1 MKEKREN
8 RNHLSWLR
16 ICMGLIFAVCFG
28 MCLQVDAD
36 AAITKMPSKLV
47 QTDASSNFISFRWEK
62 GSTDKND
69 GPYYVWEVSEDA
81 SFTDI
86 VRVGTASGMETMGCD
101 ELDAGKTYYVRIGI
115 MEEPKYIPDTT
126 QIPSDVKWTSG
137 VAMIT
142 APENIT
148 GNVKQTKA
156 STSQVTI
163 SWNKADG
170 ANAYLVRY
178 NKEKTKKYTE
188 VMVNK
193 NSCTLKKLSAGA
205 DYYIEIC
212 PVNKSSKFTAVNK
225 LNASGFFTTVSN
237 KVSGLK
243 NLNMTDGS
251 AYFTWNPMKNARA
264 YELAVTKYSNKW
276 TKKNTMTLNQVYMR
290 KAEKVLLSNTKLK
303 NGTFYKAR
311 VRSYILLSDGTKAY
325 SAWSNEITF
334 GSAPKT
340 VNVKSNGKGIQISW
354 SKVTGA
360 TGYQIYVLEQ
370 GKKNYQKV
378 TTVNAKTT
386 KYILKKI
393 NKKNLKSG
401 KHYFIRITPIRKSG
415 KTTASLNCKEAYK
428 LFQKSIWFYRW

>member
-1 MKEKREN
+1 MKRNKEKR
-8 RNHLSWLR
+8 NHFSWLR

-28 MCLQVDAD
+28 MFLQVNAD

-47 QTDASSNFISFRWEK
+47 QTDASSNFIGFRWEN

-69 GPYYVWEVSEDA
+69 GPYYVWEVSENA
-81 SFTDI
+81 SFTNI
-86 VRVGTASGMETMGCD
+86 VRVGNAYSTATMGCD
-101 ELDAGKTYYVRIGI
+101 GLDAGKTYYVRIGI
-115 MEEPKYIPDTT
+115 MEESKYVPDTT

-142 APENIT
+142 APESIT

-156 STSQVTI
+156 ATSQMTI
-163 SWNKADG
+163 SWNKAAG
-170 ANAYLVRY
+170 ANAYLIRY

-193 NSCTLKKLSAGA
+193 NSCTLKKLSAGSY
-205 DYYIEIC
+205 YYIEVC

-225 LNASGFFTTVSN
+225 LNANGFFPTVSN

-243 NLNMTDGS
+243 NLHMIDGS
-251 AYFTWNPMKNARA
+251 AVFTLSPQKNARG
-264 YELAVTKYSNKW
+264 YELAVTKYSDKW
-276 TKKNTMTLNQVYMR
+276 TKKNTMTVTSQGYAGNIS
-290 KAEKVLLSNTKLK
+290 LSNTKLK

-311 VRSYILLSDGTKAY
+311 VCSYILLSDGKKAY

-386 KYILKKI
+386 KYTLKKI

-401 KHYFIRITPIRKSG
+401 KNYFIRITPIRKSG